1 MKTEENITT
10 ENEDKQQSISYRY
23 ENAKDNEYH
32 PTQYNNNVEVSESGA
47 DLMQKINEEADN
59 LKSIIVKKDLKI
71 FSKYEDLDEEQL
83 KKLIEEKDNN
93 LLKLNKQKDESKNKL
108 SNILK
113 KLNKTITD
121 NSDILYKEKPDPEI
135 LFYLQK
141 EIENKK
147 KELKIAKNMNHSS
160 KCQYNAMYSKLNKQ
174 NKSNEKG
181 SGENKISNL
190 KNENKKLQIDI
201 RKYKDEDVNKK
212 KDVKKIVDNKEL
224 PNTIKKKTEEI
235 RNLTSHKNECY
246 TKIKMSIKSLE
257 NIIKEISHL
266 EEMSEKKYKE
276 DKDENLNNKI
286 NYWLDIIKSD
296 LNGTQD
302 EIIAKIDKN
311 ETNFIK
317 EINKLNKL
325 ELKNKNNTDDI
336 KSSSL
341 DEKTSNLELSYDL
354 KSKNRKKNVLRINN
368 SKDNYKGIFGKF
380 NYLKQKQNQNS
391 PQKYKLKKINI
402 SSEEIKNN
410 KNIDI
415 DIIIQKDYVDT
426 TDNDYRILL
435 DKKSQYLETNVR
447 LERNIKEIERTKKS
461 KLLNI
466 SYTIQENEKKLK
478 ELKLQNDLLEQE
490 IINLQNLFQLTIDK
504 VKIKKELKDKKNN
517 KKIIIEENNN
527 EKQITNQNK
536 LETSLTTEKN
546 ILNELKESNE
556 IKISL
561 NEIPKKM
568 NKNRSGYTDDFIPD
582 KSVFET
588 REQRLKKIKEKY
600 LVEDENEEIK
610 ENKNNIEIN
619 EEIKENANIIE
630 QNNNEIKENRDNTEQ
645 AKENNGQNIDNLEN
659 EEKNENLE
667 KIEQN
672 KNNIEQNNING
683 EENNVNEDEN
693 NINGDEN
700 NINEDENNIKKEKD
714 NNEKIE

>member
-83 KKLIEEKDNN
+83 KKLIEEKNDN

-147 KELKIAKNMNHSS
+147 KELKIAKNMNHTS
-160 KCQYNAMYSKLNKQ
+160 KCLYNAMYSKLNKQ

-302 EIIAKIDKN
+302 EIISKIDKN
-311 ETNFIK
+311 ETNFFK

-354 KSKNRKKNVLRINN
+354 KSKNRMKNVLRINN

-490 IINLQNLFQLTIDK
+490 IINLQSLFQLTIDK

-582 KSVFET
+582 KSIIET

-600 LVEDENEEIK
+600 LIEDENEEILKNQKNIHENIEEIK
-610 ENKNNIEIN
+610 ENTEQNKENTEQNKENNEENN
-619 EEIKENANIIE
+619 EEIKENLDEIE
-630 QNNNEIKENRDNTEQ
+630 HKKD
-645 AKENNGQNIDNLEN
+645 D
-659 EEKNENLE
+659 
-667 KIEQN
+667 IEQN
-672 KNNIEQNNING
+672 KKETSINEDENNVIEEKNNVNE
-683 EENNVNEDEN
+683 EENNVNEYEKNINEEEN
-693 NINGDEN
+693 NIL
-700 NINEDENNIKKEKD
+700 
-714 NNEKIE
+714 

>member
-10 ENEDKQQSISYRY
+10 ENEDKQQNISYRY

-32 PTQYNNNVEVSESGA
+32 PKPSNNNVETSESGA
-47 DLMQKINEEADN
+47 DLMKKINEEADN

-71 FSKYEDLDEEQL
+71 FSKYEDLNEEQL
-83 KKLIEEKDNN
+83 KKLIEEKNDN
-93 LLKLNKQKDESKNKL
+93 LLKLNKQKEDSKNKL
-108 SNILK
+108 SDILK

-135 LFYLQK
+135 IFFLQK

-147 KELKIAKNMNHSS
+147 KELKIAKNMNHSC
-160 KCQYNAMYSKLNKQ
+160 KCQYNAMCNKLNKK
-174 NKSNEKG
+174 NKSNEKDN
-181 SGENKISNL
+181 GENKINNL

-212 KDVKKIVDNKEL
+212 KDVKKIVDNKVL
-224 PNTIKKKTEEI
+224 PNTIKIKSEEI
-235 RNLTSHKNECY
+235 RNLTNHKNECF
-246 TKIKMSIKSLE
+246 TKVKMSIKSLE

-266 EEMSEKKYKE
+266 EEMSQKKYKE

-302 EIIAKIDKN
+302 EITSKIEKN
-311 ETNFIK
+311 ETNFLK
-317 EINKLNKL
+317 EINRLNKL
-325 ELKNKNNTDDI
+325 ELKNKNNNDEI

-341 DEKTSNLELSYDL
+341 DEKNNLELSYDL
-354 KSKNRKKNVLRINN
+354 KAKKRKNNALKINN

-380 NYLKQKQNQNS
+380 NYLKQNQNS
-391 PQKYKLKKINI
+391 TQKYKLKKINI

-415 DIIIQKDYVDT
+415 DIIIQKDYEDT
-426 TDNDYRILL
+426 TDSDYRILL
-435 DKKSQYLETNVR
+435 DKKSQYLETNIR
-447 LERNIKEIERTKKS
+447 LEKNIKEIERTKKS

-504 VKIKKELKDKKNN
+504 VKIKKEIKEKNN
-517 KKIIIEENNN
+517 KIIIEENNK
-527 EKQITNQNK
+527 EKHKINSNK
-536 LETSLTTEKN
+536 LETSLNTEKN

-556 IKISL
+556 IKINIS
-561 NEIPKKM
+561 EIPKKM

-582 KSVFET
+582 KSVIET

-600 LVEDENEEIK
+600 LIEDENEEILKNQKNISENIEEIK
-610 ENKNNIEIN
+610 ENTEQNKENTEQNKENNEQNN
-619 EEIKENANIIE
+619 EEIKENLDEIE
-630 QNNNEIKENRDNTEQ
+630 HKKD
-645 AKENNGQNIDNLEN
+645 D
-659 EEKNENLE
+659 
-667 KIEQN
+667 IEQN
-672 KNNIEQNNING
+672 KKETSINENENNVIEEKNNVNE
-683 EENNVNEDEN
+683 EENNVNEDEK
-693 NINGDEN
+693 NINEEEN
-700 NINEDENNIKKEKD
+700 NIL
-714 NNEKIE
+714 